1 MALAGKNV
9 AAAIFVLLEVTGVGV
24 VWTLF
29 RMPLNPDMLVEAYA
43 VTIVLTLY
51 LLGAGNLA
59 SVSYPRPVNPERS
72 TGAASSGRARLL
84 LLLAY
89 PVIALPV
96 LLAFG
101 AEYAFRSRPAFYVVL
116 AFAAALGAAFY
127 WVALGS
133 AAAKSQRCH
142 EQFLE
147 SLSQTEGPVRA
158 G

>member
-1 MALAGKNV
+1 
-9 AAAIFVLLEVTGVGV
+9 
-24 VWTLF
+24 
-29 RMPLNPDMLVEAYA
+29 
-43 VTIVLTLY
+43 
-51 LLGAGNLA
+51 
-59 SVSYPRPVNPERS
+59 
-72 TGAASSGRARLL
+72 
-84 LLLAY
+84 
-89 PVIALPV
+89 V

-133 AAAKSQRCH
+133 ATTKSMRCR

-147 SLSQTEGPVRA
+147 TLSQSEGPVSV